1 MHMGGEMLDDHIEK
15 ILIGEDEI
23 AAKVAELGKE
33 ISADY
38 AEKDLVIVNVLRGG
52 VIFVSDLIRKMS
64 IPVTVDFMAI
74 SSYGPSTES
83 SGVVR
88 VVKDLEENINNRHV
102 LVVEDII
109 DTGLTLG
116 YLLKNLTSRE
126 PASLNVCVLLDK
138 SARRILDNLP
148 IKYKG
153 FDVPDAFVV
162 GYGLDYRQKYR
173 NLPYIGILK
182 KYIYDFD
189 LKEQLP

>member
-1 MHMGGEMLDDHIEK
+1 MLDDHIEK
-15 ILIGEDEI
+15 VLISEDEI
-23 AAKVAELGKE
+23 ASKVTELGKE
-33 ISADY
+33 ISANY
-38 AEKDLVIVNVLRGG
+38 ADKDLVIVNVLRGG

-116 YLLKNLTSRE
+116 YLLKNLSSRE
-126 PASLNVCVLLDK
+126 PASLSVCVLLDK
-138 SARRILDNLP
+138 SARRILENLP

-182 KYIYDFD
+182 KSIYDFD
-189 LKEQLP
+189 LKNQLP

>member
-1 MHMGGEMLDDHIEK
+1 MLDDHIEK
-15 ILIGEDEI
+15 ILISEDEI
-23 AAKVAELGKE
+23 AAKVLELGKE
-33 ISADY
+33 ISAEY
-38 AEKDLVIVNVLRGG
+38 ADKDLVIVNVLRGG

-88 VVKDLEENINNRHV
+88 VVKDLEENINDRHV

-116 YLLKNLTSRE
+116 YLLKNLSSRE

-182 KYIYDFD
+182 KSIYDFD

>member
-1 MHMGGEMLDDHIEK
+1 MLDDHIEK
-15 ILIGEDEI
+15 VLISEDEI
-23 AAKVAELGKE
+23 AAKVIALGEE
-33 ISADY
+33 ISGDY
-38 AEKDLVIVNVLRGG
+38 ADKDLVIVNVLRGG

-88 VVKDLEENINNRHV
+88 VVKDLEENIHDRHV

-116 YLLKNLTSRE
+116 YLLKNLSSRE
-126 PASLNVCVLLDK
+126 PASLSVCVLLDK

-182 KYIYDFD
+182 KAIYDFD
-189 LKEQLP
+189 LKERLPQAGL